1 MPIYEYQCDG
11 CGHQMEVMQSMK
23 DAALVDCPECQ
34 ESRLRKRVSAAGFRL
49 KGSGWYVTDFRD
61 GGKKKE
67 AATSKSGSAESA
79 PAATSSSETAPKSSG
94 DTSSAT
100 PAAGATTGAAK
111 D

>member
-11 CGHQMEVMQSMK
+11 CGHQLEVMQSMK

-61 GGKKKE
+61 GGRKKDASTPKEGKGE
-67 AATSKSGSAESA
+67 AATAA
-79 PAATSSSETAPKSSG
+79 PGDAAATPSAGAEASSG
-94 DTSSAT
+94 KT
-100 PAAGATTGAAK
+100 PIPVAK